1 MSRHSRE
8 KQQSQFGLVIAGMF
22 AVVALII
29 GIAGWL
35 VLGDGFGSSVER
47 GTVINVA
54 IKEGSS
60 TSAIADALKSAGV
73 ISNPLS
79 FRVHSRLA
87 HMDGKYKAG
96 NYRFIAGQSISN
108 VIDTLSKGPK
118 VTSFTV
124 TIPEGKTIL
133 QIGEILQQKAGINA
147 QDFANYAQSAAPDYA
162 GMYSFLKGAYNNSL
176 EGYLFPDTY
185 QIDADA
191 TVQDIV
197 VMMLRRFDE
206 VYSSLSV
213 SKARS
218 QRYTTNQLVTIASLV
233 EREVSRD
240 EDRPLAASVI
250 DNRIEKNM
258 RLQLCSTVQFLLPGQ
273 EERTK
278 IRLTNADI
286 SIQSPYNTYKNP
298 GLPPGP
304 IANPGKASL
313 EAAIAPAKTNYL
325 YFQVVDTKGTTKFDV
340 SLEDFNKTKAK
351 AKAKIGQ

>member
-8 KQQSQFGLVIAGMF
+8 KQRSNSGLIIAGLF
-22 AVVALII
+22 ALVALII
-29 GIAGWL
+29 GVTGWL
-35 VLGDGFGSSVER
+35 VLGDGFGSSAER
-47 GTVINVA
+47 GKVINVA

-60 TSAIADALKSAGV
+60 TRTIAETLKSAGV

-79 FRVHSRLA
+79 FRIHSRLA
-87 HMDGKYKAG
+87 HKDGTYKAG
-96 NYRFIAGQSISN
+96 TYRFVAGQSISD

-118 VTSFTV
+118 LAASTV

-133 QIGEILQQKAGINA
+133 QIGEILQQKTGINA
-147 QDFANYAQSAAPDYA
+147 QDFATYAQSAAPDYA

-185 QIDADA
+185 QIDANA
-191 TVQDIV
+191 TVQDVV
-197 VMMLRRFDE
+197 VMMLRRFNE
-206 VYSSLSV
+206 VYSSLDIPKSR
-213 SKARS
+213 A

-278 IRLTNADI
+278 IRLTSADI

-313 EAAIAPAKTNYL
+313 EAALAPAKTKYL

-340 SLEDFNKTKAK
+340 SLDDFNKTKAK